1 MKWALLGL
9 FGILVPD
16 EITIHWFALVGF
28 NSEIV
33 CVLSLLEIAVEL
45 PNKNNQKKKKIFL
58 QCVHFPLLSLLY
70 ITWYDKS
77 CWLSELSK

>member
-45 PNKNNQKKKKIFL
+45 PNKVIKRKKNLFAV
-58 QCVHFPLLSLLY
+58 CSFSSAFSSLY
-70 ITWYDKS
+70 NVV
-77 CWLSELSK
+77 